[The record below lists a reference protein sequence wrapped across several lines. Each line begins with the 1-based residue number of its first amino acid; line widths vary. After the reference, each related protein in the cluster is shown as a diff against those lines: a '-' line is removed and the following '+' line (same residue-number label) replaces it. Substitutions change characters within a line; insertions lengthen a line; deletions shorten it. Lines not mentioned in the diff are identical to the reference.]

1 MVRVTTSMLS
11 SYVMLTVWKSIT
23 MKIKVSLIRSLV
35 VIWIS
40 SFSLVTITLKNLL
53 SSITTTSM
61 VGFSILS
68 GFKVII
74 NADGVTKLP
83 KNLKMFGINSMN
95 YPSLLI
101 LFGVTLII
109 CMNSTI
115 SLSIFLVSTLLK

>member
-101 LFGVTLII
+101 LFGATLII